1 MRRDPQQTLMEA
13 MTEAGDVVIAE
24 AFVILAHSDGT
35 TSWHSSTDS
44 MYIKIGLVEQ
54 ARIKLDQHQRNME
67 AVPYEK
73 EMKPN

>member
-13 MTEAGDVVIAE
+13 MAEAGEVFITE

-54 ARIKLDQHQRNME
+54 ARIKLDQRQREME
-67 AVPYEK
+67 VVPFAAEK
-73 EMKPN
+73 KPN

>member
-13 MTEAGDVVIAE
+13 MTEAGDIVITE

-54 ARIKLDQHQRNME
+54 ARIKLDQHQRDME
-67 AVPYEK
+67 HVPYDMD
-73 EMKPN
+73 MKPN